1 MLNILIVCDHKSSLD
16 SLVRILTAKP
26 FFNITCICA
35 DTHAAITV
43 ALQQQPDI
51 VFLDGSSDPLAA
63 IEATKKIL
71 SCSTAAVI
79 ALSRQADPEFA
90 NHMLLAG
97 ALGYLTSQ
105 SSFIEVITAVEE
117 VAKDN
122 VYCCLDTKQFPIP
135 TPLRHSSL
143 KESMRSL
150 RYNTRK
156 KIDAVTNVHW
166 HTILQ
171 FTN

>member
-16 SLVRILTAKP
+16 SLVRTLAAEP
-26 FFNITCICA
+26 FFNITGVCA

-43 ALQQQPDI
+43 TLREQPDI
-51 VFLDGSSDPLAA
+51 VFMDGSTDPLAA
-63 IEATKKIL
+63 IEATKKII

-79 ALSRQADPEFA
+79 ALSRHADTQFA
-90 NHMLLAG
+90 SHMLLAG

-105 SSFIEVITAVEE
+105 SSCIEVITAVEE

-122 VYCCLDTKQFPIP
+122 VYCCLDIKQFPIP
-135 TPLRHSSL
+135 TPLHHSSF

-150 RYNTRK
+150 RDNTRK
-156 KIDAVTNVHW
+156 KINAVVNVHW